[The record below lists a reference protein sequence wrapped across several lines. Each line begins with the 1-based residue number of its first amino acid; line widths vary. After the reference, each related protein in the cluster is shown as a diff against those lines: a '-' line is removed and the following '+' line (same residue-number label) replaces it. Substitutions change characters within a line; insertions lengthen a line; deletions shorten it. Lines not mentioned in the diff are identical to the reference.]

1 MIVILQKFQW
11 FIAGGALF
19 ALWAILVVSGHADA
33 DLISAI
39 KYALVSVVAA
49 HLSLQTPQG
58 PSAP

>member
-1 MIVILQKFQW
+1 MIAILQKFQW

-19 ALWAILVVSGHADA
+19 ALWALMIVSGHADA

-49 HLSLQTPQG
+49 HMSLQVPPQG
-58 PSAP
+58 PA